1 MGWTMCYIAVK
12 NGLESE
18 VLKKLRL
25 ETVAKAVHYNLP
37 ERDEIIGFTSEQG
50 WYLLLA
56 AEPDLFDREN
66 ELRELSKNTD
76 IVLGQEVESVAY
88 SRVGLFALGVRAWQL
103 DYAGWQA
110 DALISTE
117 GVLPEFV
124 QRLVNDS
131 VEQVGGGAQ
140 YEVAL
145 TVFAG
150 ITGIDWKS
158 YGSLKPIASAKYLS
172 LEQ

>member
-1 MGWTMCYIAVK
+1 MSSQSHDHQISTTI
-12 NGLESE
+12 
-18 VLKKLRL
+18 
-25 ETVAKAVHYNLP
+25 ETSPKPVHYNLP
-37 ERDEIIGFTSEQG
+37 ERDEIIGFTSGQG

-56 AEPDLFDREN
+56 TEPDLFDREN

-88 SRVGLFALGVRAWQL
+88 SQVGFFTLGLRAWEL
-103 DYAGWQA
+103 AYSGWQA

-117 GVLPEFV
+117 GVLPDFV
-124 QRLVNDS
+124 QQLVNDS
-131 VEQVGGGAQ
+131 AEQVGGGAQ

-145 TVFAG
+145 TVFEG

-158 YGSLKPIASAKYLS
+158 FGSLKPIANAKYLS
-172 LEQ
+172 LEP